1 MTVFLSKYG
10 DCQRSLLN
18 SIQLLLIYSFI
29 AVISSLGLPAFFQ
42 TTNAKTA
49 LAGLTSLE
57 DQEIP
62 LDDGEDL
69 DALID
74 EGNPENDDV
83 TFGEGNVEFD
93 KIPDFFAERKE
104 SNPASR
110 FDQRIA
116 AEFQSSVNV
125 SASKPPPPGLTPAKQ
140 QAPQHYS
147 GSAIFSSPNA
157 ASLPQPFQS
166 PASAP
171 MPPNVTVP
179 QLMTPVHSSNNNHAV
194 VGGGG
199 GGVAASPFPGTP
211 AAQPIS
217 ALGTPVNKNSFKPT
231 EYLGRGKFMSPSDV
245 RYVVGRALQPLESH
259 DPFADD
265 FYNIQ
270 LKLKKNAAQKETA
283 LKQGLNPPAAVSVP
297 LPTWRETKERIK
309 LTMTLARRGFEER
322 VKDWETT
329 EGVLGHRIRTEVTKP
344 RALLTLPSPED
355 LLRDFN
361 DEEDEVTGETILFD
375 KAPFASRLW
384 ATRRAVQQG
393 YEALFTVQE
402 LQLLATSPS
411 VAAYPQAVEE
421 IRREIDSA
429 LTLLSQS
436 LGIRPQNT
444 LGNLGTPTNSVQQS
458 QDNFSLDGRHVSAL
472 LQTLIGRKLLIRGLK
487 LLSHTHRWA
496 LIPIILARVLLPA
509 SSTANTPSVAD
520 EAIQVE
526 RKLLL
531 TIGDYLQHCYRQ
543 HQQLLLQ
550 TAPGTQHP
558 YSRELLS
565 NLRQCLKNV
574 MITQMDRRDMLRE
587 ALLAEKVRA
596 EILYLIVQVG
606 DGMAQGGV
614 EQVGMVEWV
623 QTREAFMSLLDS

>member
-1 MTVFLSKYG
+1 M
-10 DCQRSLLN
+10 
-18 SIQLLLIYSFI
+18 I
-29 AVISSLGLPAFFQ
+29 GLPAFFQ

-62 LDDGEDL
+62 FDDGEDL
-69 DALID
+69 NALID
-74 EGNPENDDV
+74 EGNPENDEV

-93 KIPDFFAERKE
+93 KIPDFFAVRKE
-104 SNPASR
+104 AAATNSSNSR
-110 FDQRIA
+110 FDQHIA
-116 AEFQSSVNV
+116 AEFQSSINV

-140 QAPQHYS
+140 SQSPQGYQA
-147 GSAIFSSPNA
+147 NA
-157 ASLPQPFQS
+157 ASLPQPPAAFQS
-166 PASAP
+166 PVSNP
-171 MPPNVTVP
+171 P
-179 QLMTPVHSSNNNHAV
+179 QLLTPEHSTVAA
-194 VGGGG
+194 GGM
-199 GGVAASPFPGTP
+199 AASPFPGIP
-211 AAQPIS
+211 ASQPIS
-217 ALGTPVNKNSFKPT
+217 ALGTPAAKDSFKPT

-245 RYVVGRALQPLESH
+245 RFVVGRALQQLESH

-270 LKLKKNAAQKETA
+270 LKLKRNATQKENA
-283 LKQGLNPPAAVSVP
+283 LKQGLNPPAPVSVP
-297 LPTWRETKERIK
+297 LPAWRETKERIK
-309 LTMTLARRGFEER
+309 LTMTMARRGFEER

-393 YEALFTVQE
+393 YEALYAVQE
-402 LQLLATSPS
+402 LQLLAASPS

-421 IRREIDSA
+421 IKREVDSA

-436 LGIRPQNT
+436 LGIRSQN
-444 LGNLGTPTNSVQQS
+444 NLGIPTHPQQ
-458 QDNFSLDGRHVSAL
+458 QQQQQGGDNFSLDGRHVSAL

-487 LLSHTHRWA
+487 FLSHAHRWA

-509 SSTANTPSVAD
+509 TGKSGTLLVSE

-526 RKLLL
+526 RKLLV

-550 TAPGTQHP
+550 IAPGTQHL
-558 YSRELLS
+558 YSRELLG

-574 MITQMDRRDMLRE
+574 MITQMDRREMLRE

-614 EQVGMVEWV
+614 EQVGMEEWV

>member
-1 MTVFLSKYG
+1 METVK
-10 DCQRSLLN
+10 
-18 SIQLLLIYSFI
+18 
-29 AVISSLGLPAFFQ
+29 GLPAFFQ

-62 LDDGEDL
+62 IDDGEDL

-74 EGNPENDDV
+74 EGNPENDKV

-93 KIPDFFAERKE
+93 KIPDFFAERTE
-104 SNPASR
+104 ANPSTSSTSR

-116 AEFQSSVNV
+116 DEFQSSVNV
-125 SASKPPPPGLTPAKQ
+125 SAVKPPPPGLTPAKEPSHGGQ
-140 QAPQHYS
+140 RHFS
-147 GSAIFSSPNA
+147 GSSLFSSPNA
-157 ASLPQPFQS
+157 ASLLPAFQS
-166 PASAP
+166 PIAAAP
-171 MPPNVTVP
+171 SVSVP
-179 QLMTPVHSSNNNHAV
+179 QIMTPVH
-194 VGGGG
+194 GGAG

-217 ALGTPVNKNSFKPT
+217 ALGTPVNSNSIKPT

-270 LKLKKNAAQKETA
+270 LKLKKNATQKEAA

-411 VAAYPQAVEE
+411 VAAYPQAVDE
-421 IRREIDSA
+421 IKREVEIA
-429 LTLLSQS
+429 LTLLAQS
-436 LGIRPQNT
+436 LGIRAQNT
-444 LGNLGTPTNSVQQS
+444 LGNLGTPTQQS
-458 QDNFSLDGRHVSAL
+458 QQQNNFSLDGRHVSAL
-472 LQTLIGRKLLIRGLK
+472 LQKLIGRKLLIRGLK
-487 LLSHTHRWA
+487 LLSHAHRWA
-496 LIPIILARVLLPA
+496 LIPIILARVLLPS
-509 SSTANTPSVAD
+509 SSTASTRSAQD

-550 TAPGTQHP
+550 IAPGTQHL

-614 EQVGMVEWV
+614 EQVGMEEWV